1 MKLINYMPNNL
12 LFNLFDNIDESFNYQ
27 DYRKPKAFISELEDN
42 YSISLEMPGVSKKDI
57 SITINDD
64 IDGQGRQIYVINI
77 ESEKKDDT
85 IYSENHYSR
94 SFYMP
99 DNVNVDK
106 IKAKSLNGIL
116 TIDIPKLKTIKKD
129 VKKIAV
135 S

>member
-1 MKLINYMPNNL
+1 
-12 LFNLFDNIDESFNYQ
+12 
-27 DYRKPKAFISELEDN
+27 
-42 YSISLEMPGVSKKDI
+42 MPGVSKKDI

-64 IDGQGRQIYVINI
+64 IINI
-77 ESEKKDDT
+77 QSEKKDDV

-94 SFYMP
+94 SFYIP

>member
-1 MKLINYMPNNL
+1 MKLINYMPNNS
-12 LFNLFDNIDESFNYQ
+12 LFNLFDNIEKSFNYQ
-27 DYRKPKAFISELEDN
+27 DYRKPKAFISELEDS

-64 IDGQGRQIYVINI
+64 IINI
-77 ESEKKDDT
+77 ESEKKNDT

-94 SFYMP
+94 SFYIP

-129 VKKIAV
+129 VKKITI

>member
-1 MKLINYMPNNL
+1 
-12 LFNLFDNIDESFNYQ
+12 
-27 DYRKPKAFISELEDN
+27 
-42 YSISLEMPGVSKKDI
+42 MPGASKKDI

-64 IDGQGRQIYVINI
+64 FDGQGRQIYVIKI

-99 DNVNVDK
+99 DNVNLDK

-116 TIDIPKLKTIKKD
+116 TKECFLFSKKSKQLLSNFNSSSLQAFLIISSCVSIRFVKHKTLFLNLRKNETNLD
-129 VKKIAV
+129 LFFP